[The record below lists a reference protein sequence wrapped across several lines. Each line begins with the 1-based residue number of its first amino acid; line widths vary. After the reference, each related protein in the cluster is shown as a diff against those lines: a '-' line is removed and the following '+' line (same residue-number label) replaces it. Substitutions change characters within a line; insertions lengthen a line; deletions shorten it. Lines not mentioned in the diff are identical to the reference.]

1 MARELKI
8 AVGALNVR
16 LHPHSPEIYDAFL
29 AALYALRRPV
39 RIRGDRFGMIT
50 ILDRR
55 SIDDGIIRG
64 VLRTF
69 TKIDPKARWF
79 DQESMDDAN
88 AELLKQ
94 INIPVGVHPN
104 SSAFRFTMN
113 VRKHILT
120 FEQYSEGRQL
130 TPKSACAV
138 FKGLAEDAAIVAL
151 FGPAK
156 ISILQDRQSLD
167 RIFKLKR
174 LKVITFIIDR
184 PNPDIWSDDLEG
196 EVDAHLAAAHAQRIA
211 VTYEAPPGGS
221 LVETPSLRRLG
232 EGALRNGEIKARG
245 YDTDGHVNVSTLDT
259 PRIEQTKYD
268 PEAESEQA
276 AFERLRRGM
285 EANQQ

>member
-29 AALYALRRPV
+29 GALYALRRPT

-55 SIDDGIIRG
+55 KIDEGLISG

-69 TKIDPKARWF
+69 TKIDPNARWF
-79 DQESMDDAN
+79 DQESMDDAD
-88 AELLKQ
+88 AELLKK
-94 INIPVGVHPN
+94 ISIPANVHPN
-104 SSAFRFTMN
+104 SSSFRFAMN
-113 VRKHILT
+113 VKKHILT

-130 TPKSACAV
+130 TPKSAYAI
-138 FKGLAEDAAIVAL
+138 FSGLADDAVIAAL

-156 ISILQDRQSLD
+156 ISILQDKQSLD

-174 LKVITFIIDR
+174 LKSITFIIDR

-211 VTYEAPPGGS
+211 VTYDAPPGGS
-221 LVETPSLRRLG
+221 LVETPSLRKLG
-232 EGALRNGEIKARG
+232 AGALRNGEIRARG
-245 YDTDGHVNVSTLDT
+245 YDKDGHVSVSTLDS
-259 PRIEQTKYD
+259 PRIEQAKYD
-268 PEAESEQA
+268 PEVESEQV

-285 EANQQ
+285 EVNQQ